1 VTGSRT
7 LVCITGANDIVA
19 GGLRALLASATDVD
33 IVDGLP
39 GVGTVPDVIVYDAI
53 SVEADGGAELF
64 ALIKES
70 ESAVLVLGRDL
81 RPDLACRAMAHGA
94 AGCVSI
100 EAGRD
105 EVLDMI
111 RRAADGGL
119 ADEHPSVLTGVLGA
133 HEGLSKREVEVL
145 GEITRGA
152 SNADIA
158 GVLALS
164 PNTVK
169 SYIRSAYRKIDA
181 TNRSQAV
188 AWCLMHGFE
197 PPAT

>member
-1 VTGSRT
+1 MTGSRT
-7 LVCITGANDIVA
+7 LVSIAGANDIVA
-19 GGLRALLASATDVD
+19 GGLRALLDSETDVD
-33 IVDGLP
+33 IIDGLP
-39 GVGTVPDVIVYDAI
+39 RLGTVPDVIVYDAI
-53 SVEADGGAELF
+53 GVEVDGGAELF

-81 RPDLACRAMAHGA
+81 RPDLASRAMAHGA
-94 AGCVSI
+94 AGWVSI
-100 EAGRD
+100 EAGRA
-105 EVLDMI
+105 EVLALI
-111 RRAADGGL
+111 RRAADGALG
-119 ADEHPSVLTGVLGA
+119 DEHPSVLTGVLGA

-145 GEITRGA
+145 GEITKGV

-158 GVLALS
+158 VMLSLS

-181 TNRSQAV
+181 INRAQAV

-197 PPAT
+197 PPT